1 MSFLSL
7 SLFFF
12 EGSNLFLPSFIFWST
27 FLLKLFLSSLFFI
40 LFLLARSPAFTHLA
54 ATLSGLSTVRAF
66 SAEHLLQSEF
76 DCHQDTHTACC
87 YMFAATGSAFG
98 LSLDIMCWIFM
109 GCILCFY
116 LLVDTGATGEM
127 VGLALTQVLSLTGSL
142 QWGEYIYRNKI
153 EIIFFNVKRLFV
165 RCSTKCGN

>member
-1 MSFLSL
+1 MTFHVQTLSL
-7 SLFFF
+7 SLSPSSKAQTYFFLYF
-12 EGSNLFLPSFIFWST
+12 LLFSLFL
-27 FLLKLFLSSLFFI
+27 I

-66 SAEHLLQSEF
+66 NAEHILQSEF

-87 YMFAATGSAFG
+87 FMFAATGSAFG
-98 LSLDIMCWIFM
+98 LTLDIMCWIFM
-109 GCILCFY
+109 ACILGFY

-153 EIIFFNVKRLFV
+153 EINFFNVKQFCKVFDKLRKLV
-165 RCSTKCGN
+165 I